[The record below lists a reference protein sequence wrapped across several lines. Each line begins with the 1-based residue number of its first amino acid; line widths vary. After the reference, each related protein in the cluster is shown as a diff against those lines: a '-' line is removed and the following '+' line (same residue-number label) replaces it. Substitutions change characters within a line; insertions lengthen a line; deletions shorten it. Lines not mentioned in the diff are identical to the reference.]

1 MDSHKP
7 SASTHRDGRMVVYR
21 CGSEAVQDVNRQ
33 IEDVLGGV
41 RTSPAARITDVVGV
55 QDLEAEASHMILS
68 FAVSTIGRHLRR
80 P

>member
-7 SASTHRDGRMVVYR
+7 SASTHRDGRLVVYR

-41 RTSPAARITDVVGV
+41 RTSNRGTSPAARITDVVGV
-55 QDLEAEASHMILS
+55 QDLGAEAR
-68 FAVSTIGRHLRR
+68 T
-80 P
+80 